1 MIGLFLKN
9 WKFLLDILIVLAIVV
24 GLFIW
29 NPFGIFGGGLKLNDT
44 SNMVTEVRQ
53 IGQLVTAEYYGEV
66 IASIDEARLNLI
78 EDENIRTR
86 GKILYHDIRSALK
99 NLSDFQALSKDER
112 DQEYKKMA
120 PVNNWRRIIRHEVD
134 SRNIMDKMN
143 YHGFLDDLTADPL
156 YEDML
161 EYLYRI
167 KTGKKKDEK
176 WDPSA
181 RNNEEALF
189 LMYQEKPTG
198 KDSLASVDFMDF
210 YYQNK
215 LADFSRKETRKK
227 LAMVGRGWV
236 KAGFDFT
243 NLDPSAVVIYD
254 DVEEVHIFGLAPT
267 ILNAD
272 INPWFIPEKG
282 IPGFEILD
290 YNGKVDF
297 KDAKRV
303 KEYCVEKLMSFAHRA
318 EILKNAEIQ
327 GAETL
332 KNLFSLITGKDVKK
346 VVFHHDKISQFV
358 SQIESD
364 EAFSRFELG
373 LFDSLL
379 RMELVVLD
387 SLELAMNQ
395 DSKLIRTVEQKKRNI
410 AFSISRLQ
418 TLQMLGTSSNYSY
431 FSKTILQVSA
441 DGVLDDSEIK
451 MLTELRTDWELKDR
465 IEQFGKQIPS
475 PLYFWYDDPVE
486 YMIAFNLS
494 IESLLRNDLVVGNVD
509 TAKMQVSKVDSSF
522 LNTHKVL
529 NYNKINDKE
538 VILTLVKN
546 PQDANPY
553 LTSILYPYV
562 YNNLLIADFIE
573 SKEIIDFANPKTRNV
588 ALKDSL
594 TYWDL
599 YLGDSLNLIIPE
611 IYLGLLIPKAKTSLS
626 KNGYIKV
633 GNSFSI
639 FKKDKGYDPTL
650 LKSDSL
656 FSETQKKELE
666 VFFSLLNQAR
676 MDYQN
681 KGALEK
687 ANRWVQNK
695 LKERRAT
702 PTWLTSLRES
712 VGRP

>member
-29 NPFGIFGGGLKLNDT
+29 NPFGIFGGRLKLNDT

-86 GKILYHDIRSALK
+86 GRILYQDIRSALK

-112 DQEYKKMA
+112 DEEYKKMS

-143 YHGFLDDLTADPL
+143 YHGFLDDVTADPL

-167 KTGKKKDEK
+167 KTGKNKDEK

-181 RNNEEALF
+181 RNKEEALF
-189 LMYQEKPTG
+189 LMYQEKPTD

-346 VVFHHDKISQFV
+346 VVFHHDRISQLV
-358 SQIESD
+358 AQIESD

-379 RMELVVLD
+379 KMELVVLD

-418 TLQMLGTSSNYSY
+418 KLQMLGTSTNYSY
-431 FSKTILQVSA
+431 FSKTVLQVSA
-441 DGVLDDSEIK
+441 DGVLDDSEVK
-451 MLTELRTDWELKDR
+451 MLNDLRTDWELKDR
-465 IEQFGKQIPS
+465 IDQFGKQVPS
-475 PLYFWYDDPVE
+475 PMYFWFDDPVE
-486 YMIAFNLS
+486 YMAGFNLS
-494 IESLLRNDLVVGNVD
+494 IESLLRNNLVIGNVD
-509 TAKMQVSKVDSSF
+509 TVKVQVSVVDSDF
-522 LNTHKVL
+522 MNTHKVL

-553 LTSILYPYV
+553 FTSILYPYV

-573 SKEIIDFANPKTRNV
+573 SNEIIDFANPKARNV

-599 YLGDSLNLIIPE
+599 YLGDSLNLVIPE
-611 IYLGLLIPKAKTSLS
+611 MYLGLLIPKAKTSLS
-626 KNGYIKV
+626 QNGYIKV

-639 FKKDKGYDPTL
+639 FRKDKGYDPTL
-650 LKSDSL
+650 LKFDSL

-666 VFFSLLNQAR
+666 VFFSLLIQAR

-687 ANRWVQNK
+687 ANRWVQTK

-702 PTWLTSLRES
+702 PSWLTSLRES